1 MFTLESGW
9 ERHQSVALRFS
20 TAVCTSN
27 NSLNYLPLALFSFL
41 FTYMFSLSLRTFNE
55 RRRKFWIFDASV
67 WKRKETNERTNQH
80 RFVYTVAIAGEPAYI
95 FFPSLTIKSV
105 VVERAS
111 LCLCSFIRPVRF
123 SLLSIHSFTRTNPG
137 KERHVY
143 FYSNKDKG
151 TKLKI
156 NIHSMTTTHK
166 GKEKKD
172 ETDSRYFLSL
182 WVTKKRANLLQ
193 SICIMHSFE
202 LNTHAI
208 ILLYAFYPV
217 RLALIRCLFL
227 YCYHSFLFFSFP
239 DKHTVHSFI
248 ASN

>member
-1 MFTLESGW
+1 
-9 ERHQSVALRFS
+9 
-20 TAVCTSN
+20 
-27 NSLNYLPLALFSFL
+27 LNI
-41 FTYMFSLSLRTFNE
+41 
-55 RRRKFWIFDASV
+55 RRGCVKE
-67 WKRKETNERTNQH
+67 KRNERTNEPTSFCLYSSYS
-80 RFVYTVAIAGEPAYI
+80 RRTSVY

-193 SICIMHSFE
+193 PICIMHSFE

-208 ILLYAFYPV
+208 IFLYAFYPV

-227 YCYHSFLFFSFP
+227 YYRHSFLFFSFP